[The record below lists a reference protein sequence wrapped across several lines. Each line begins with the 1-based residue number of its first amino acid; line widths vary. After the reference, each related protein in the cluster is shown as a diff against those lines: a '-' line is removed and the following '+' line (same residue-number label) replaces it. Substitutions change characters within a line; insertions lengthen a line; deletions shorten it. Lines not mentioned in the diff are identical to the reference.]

1 MWGQKAP
8 PKHENGGKKRP
19 QNHKVGAESAPA
31 QITAEKVWG
40 QKVPSK
46 CKSGG
51 EKRRQNS
58 KVTAKSATT
67 QISEKKG
74 MVAESAIKMEKW
86 WRKTPSNKQSD
97 GRKCHYFSNLVELQP
112 HISNCGGA
120 LTTTYHIQ
128 GAGAPAKTKNN
139 VNADA
144 FIFFRE
150 KVRPFPHLAKPMSRT
165 FGKDE
170 KTMVQIKRDWFDTAL
185 ENYERG
191 ETHGR
196 WKEKIQV

>member
-1 MWGQKAP
+1 M
-8 PKHENGGKKRP
+8 
-19 QNHKVGAESAPA
+19 
-31 QITAEKVWG
+31 
-40 QKVPSK
+40 PSK

-67 QISEKKG
+67 QIREKKD

-86 WRKTPSNKQSD
+86 WRKTPLKQQSD
-97 GRKCHYFSNLVELQP
+97 GKKCHY
-112 HISNCGGA
+112 ISNCGGT

-128 GAGAPAKTKNN
+128 GAGAPAKTENY

-150 KVRPFPHLAKPMSRT
+150 KVRPFPHLAKPVSTT
-165 FGKDE
+165 FRKDE
-170 KTMVQIKRDWFDTAL
+170 KAMVQIKRDWFNTEFFIYESL
-185 ENYERG
+185 LIKSQVFFEENF
-191 ETHGR
+191 
-196 WKEKIQV
+196 KNPI